1 MKYFIVGLHSNG
13 KHNVLDYLEKL
24 GVRCGHLFS
33 DLTSPSSKIY
43 NSYNYELIDN
53 LLVLKDEIILPY
65 FITQNPY
72 RLQEVDGNTNLEVV
86 LPTPLLEGNNIQS
99 VLTL

>member
-1 MKYFIVGLHSNG
+1 MWRHTRPWKDCVICDINHNIDLCWNLIQEYIRNDGLLKN
-13 KHNVLDYLEKL
+13 
-24 GVRCGHLFS
+24 
-33 DLTSPSSKIY
+33 Y

-72 RLQEVDGNTNLEVV
+72 RLQEVNGNTNLEVV

>member
-1 MKYFIVGLHSNG
+1 MWRHTRPWKDCVICDINQNINLCWNLIQEYIRNDGLLKN
-13 KHNVLDYLEKL
+13 
-24 GVRCGHLFS
+24 
-33 DLTSPSSKIY
+33 Y